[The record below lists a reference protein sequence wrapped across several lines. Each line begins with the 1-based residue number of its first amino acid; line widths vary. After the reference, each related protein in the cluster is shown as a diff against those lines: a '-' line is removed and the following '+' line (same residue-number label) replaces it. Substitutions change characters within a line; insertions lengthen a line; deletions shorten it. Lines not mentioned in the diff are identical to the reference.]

1 MIKAMLQR
9 EWIIVR
15 SYRVAWFLL
24 AAYVLTL
31 FAGQFILR
39 KVWPTLKSVS
49 LQGLEG
55 LAPNLTPHDLLGW
68 VLGWGASFAM
78 LFVVQMTAAEF
89 DHQTLAQ
96 SIRSGVSRSHWV
108 ASKMLVAAIGS
119 LMAGLAIAAVSLT
132 FPDGSERWTDAFGTG
147 ILVALKYWGYAA
159 MGLLATLLVRR
170 ALPTLVAFFLY
181 GLMVEPLASEAISR
195 IFGVS
200 LLAYLPANLFSNI
213 VPWPWSTAALSV
225 NYNAA
230 GLCLF
235 YILLVYAGSI
245 AVLKRIDL

>member
-1 MIKAMLQR
+1 MIKVLLQR

-24 AAYVLTL
+24 TAYVLSL
-31 FAGQFILR
+31 FAGQLVLR
-39 KVWPTLKSVS
+39 KIWPTLKSVS

-68 VLGWGASFAM
+68 ALGWGASFAM

-89 DHQTLAQ
+89 DHHTLAQ
-96 SIRSGVSRSHWV
+96 TIRSGVSRSQWV
-108 ASKMLVAAIGS
+108 TSKMLVAAIGS
-119 LMAGLAIAAVSLT
+119 LVAGVAIAAVSLT
-132 FPDGSERWTDAFGTG
+132 FPDASEHWTDAFGTG
-147 ILVALKYWGYAA
+147 MLVALKYWGYAA
-159 MGLLATLLVRR
+159 MGLLATLLIRR

-181 GLMVEPLASEAISR
+181 GLMIEPLVSEALSR
-195 IFGVS
+195 TFGVS
-200 LLAYLPANLFSNI
+200 VLAYLPANLFSNI
-213 VPWPWSTAALSV
+213 VPWPWSTAALLV

-235 YILLVYAGSI
+235 YILLLYVGAIG
-245 AVLKRIDL
+245 VLKRIDL